1 MQGFFK
7 DFNKG
12 LRRTTFSIAFC
23 SIPTFAERHP
33 TIASKAKYETEI
45 QNSAKCLSVYEK
57 MKKNAFPL
65 MKKYNLL
72 VILPPKPFLT
82 RRINKL

>member
-1 MQGFFK
+1 MEFSIRLQFKIYLKDSKLQGFFK

-23 SIPTFAERHP
+23 SIPTFAERHK

-45 QNSAKCLSVYEK
+45 QNSGKCLSVYEK
-57 MKKNAFPL
+57 MKKML
-65 MKKYNLL
+65 
-72 VILPPKPFLT
+72 FLS
-82 RRINKL
+82 